1 MIFYCFILAGTDV
14 RKTRPGGDPWTS
26 RSNQCNSGEFG
37 LLARKG
43 FDILKEMSI

>member
-14 RKTRPGGDPWTS
+14 RKTRPGGDPRTS
-26 RSNQCNSGEFG
+26 RSKQCNSGEVS

-43 FDILKEMSI
+43 INILKEMSV

>member
-14 RKTRPGGDPWTS
+14 RKTRPWGNPRTS
-26 RSNQCNSGEFG
+26 RSKKCNSGEVG